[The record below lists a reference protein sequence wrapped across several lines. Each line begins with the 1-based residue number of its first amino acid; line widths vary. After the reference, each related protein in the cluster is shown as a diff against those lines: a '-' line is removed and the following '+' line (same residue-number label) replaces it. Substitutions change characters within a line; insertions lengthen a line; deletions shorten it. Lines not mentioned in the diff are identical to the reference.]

1 MKKIAVLVPSE
12 EYKNYAGARIRYGR
26 LKSPLERL
34 GVKLVLEDVAAFSV
48 DQTDFDA
55 ILISKCHDAR
65 ALIAAAA
72 AAGRGLF
79 VGVDLFDDYFS
90 QRSDSR
96 LARYR
101 NWLSQLLPFCH
112 FATCSTPAM
121 ARIVHDYKGDL
132 PVHVVNDP
140 APKASLDELAGQLNL
155 KLAKAQSEQT
165 LRLLWFGVGDNPH
178 FKVGLNDVA
187 AFSGVI
193 RSLANSDKRVDLTVL
208 TNARALSADGLALLG
223 RLPVK
228 VKIEEWSEPRERTLL
243 AEAFACFLPV
253 NAQPFSAAKS
263 LNRAVT
269 ALTAGCQAISSG
281 YPLYE
286 PLSELVYRDISS
298 FLTDFNRGSMKN
310 SAENVE
316 RFKATMQ
323 AIASAETEASS
334 LAEFFRSL
342 RLPEKD
348 ASTGPLVLVHG
359 QSTNGALHK
368 AVHAMGGISVASPY
382 CSAQLGFDVIFRGAP
397 AELVMLVSD
406 KTAKLLVPNLRDGL
420 KEEIRLSEKKYW
432 RVSGRSRP
440 SGRESLPG
448 ESWHE
453 APLLFQL
460 ASYRHAIGQIRES
473 IAEAFG
479 PSRVILSENS
489 PLPFTEAK

>member
-1 MKKIAVLVPSE
+1 MKIAVLIPSE

-34 GVKLVLEDVAAFSV
+34 GIRLVLEDIATFSV

-65 ALIAAAA
+65 SLVAAAA
-72 AAGRGLF
+72 VAGRGLF

-90 QRSDSR
+90 QKSDSR

-101 NWLSQLLPFCH
+101 NWLSQLLPFCQ

-121 ARIVHDYKGDL
+121 AGIVHDYKGDL

-140 APKASLDELAGQLNL
+140 APQASFDELAGQLSL
-155 KLAKAQSEQT
+155 KLARAQSEQT

-178 FKVGLNDVA
+178 FDVGLNDLA
-187 AFSGVI
+187 AFGGVLG
-193 RSLANSDKRVDLTVL
+193 SLANSDKLVELTVL
-208 TNARALSADGLALLG
+208 TNERALGAGGLTLLG

-228 VKIEEWSEPRERTLL
+228 AKIEEWSEARERALL

-286 PLSELVYRDISS
+286 PLSELVYRDVSS
-298 FLTDFNRGSMKN
+298 FLADFDRGSMKN
-310 SAENVE
+310 SLKDVE
-316 RFKATMQ
+316 RFKATMR
-323 AIASAETEASS
+323 AIASAETEAAS
-334 LAEFFRSL
+334 LAEFFKSL
-342 RLPEKD
+342 RPAEKD
-348 ASTGPLVLVHG
+348 AATGPLILVHG
-359 QSTNGALHK
+359 QSTNGAAHK

-382 CSAQLGFDVIFRGAP
+382 CPAQLGFDVIFRGAP
-397 AELVMLVSD
+397 GELVMLVSD
-406 KTAKLLVPNLRDGL
+406 KTAKSLVPSFRDRL
-420 KEEIRLSEKKYW
+420 KEEIRISEKKYW
-432 RVSGRSRP
+432 RVSGNGRP
-440 SGRESLPG
+440 SGRDSLPG

-453 APLLFQL
+453 APLPFQL

-489 PLPFTEAK
+489 QLPFTEAK